1 MTYFPLSEEQ
11 QNLKNLAA
19 RLAEAELAP
28 RAGET
33 DRTGVFPRASLDG
46 LKASGLWGLRVAKAL
61 GGMEADLLSTCL
73 VVEELAKKCASTAM
87 CYKMHVEAA
96 ELISKMPSDYQAE
109 TFVRKIASGEILCTV
124 AGGETSGAG
133 DNWVPGMV
141 LSAVE
146 KTSDGYRLNNVRK
159 SYVTSAGEATHYFML
174 CRVGEAARGH
184 QLTALFI
191 EADKIDWQTIGEWN
205 GLGMRGNNST
215 PIVFNGLVPE
225 QNRLGEEGAALKY
238 LGAVMMP
245 VVALTY
251 GAAYLGVASGAYEL
265 AKEEAT
271 RVYPSGAKRL
281 DSPIN
286 QRRMAE
292 LSAKIEAARALLHVA
307 AAAGDA
313 GKVDAPLP
321 YLQAKVSCSEVAVL
335 VTQEL
340 MTMFGGTAFAGR
352 LPFERYFRDARAGMI
367 MGLANDEAYQTIY
380 GMLFPDAG
388 KNK

>member
-1 MTYFPLSEEQ
+1 MSYFPLTEEQ
-11 QNLKNLAA
+11 QQLKELAAGLAA
-19 RLAEAELAP
+19 RELAP

-33 DRTGVFPRASLDG
+33 DSKRQFPRASLDG
-46 LKASGLWGLRVAKAL
+46 LKGAGLWGLRVDKDKGGL
-61 GGMEADLLSTCL
+61 GADLLSTCL
-73 VVEELAKKCASTAM
+73 VVEELAKKCPSTAM

-96 ELISKMPSDYQAE
+96 ELISRQHTDYQAE
-109 TFVRKIASGEILCTV
+109 SFVRKIASGDILCTV
-124 AGGETSGAG
+124 AGGETSGKG
-133 DNWVPGMV
+133 DDWVPTMRV
-141 LSAVE
+141 SAVS
-146 KTSDGYRLNNVRK
+146 KQGDGYRLDNIRK
-159 SYVTSAGEATHYFML
+159 SYVTSAGEASHYFML
-174 CRVGEAARGH
+174 CRVGEEAKPH

-191 EADKIDWQTIGEWN
+191 EADKIDWETVGEWN
-205 GLGMRGNNST
+205 GLGMRGNNSM
-215 PIVFNGLVPE
+215 PIRFNGVVPE
-225 QNRLGEEGAALKY
+225 GNRLGEEGAALKY

-265 AKEEAT
+265 AIEEAKK
-271 RVYPSGAKRL
+271 VYPSGASRL
-281 DSPIN
+281 DNPIN

-313 GKVDAPLP
+313 GKVAAPLP
-321 YLQAKVSCSEVAVL
+321 YLQAKVSCSEAAVL

-340 MTMFGGTAFAGR
+340 MTMFGGTAFAAR

-380 GMLFPDAG
+380 GMLLPR
-388 KNK
+388 K

>member
-1 MTYFPLSEEQ
+1 MSYLPLTEQ
-11 QNLKNLAA
+11 QQQLKA
-19 RLAEAELAP
+19 LAEKLASAELGP
-28 RAGET
+28 RAADT
-33 DRTGVFPRASLDG
+33 DRTGTFPRSSLDG
-46 LKASGLWGLRVAKAL
+46 LKASGLWGLRVPKQY
-61 GGMEADLLSTCL
+61 GGLDADLVSTCL

-96 ELISKMPSDYQAE
+96 ELISKMPTDYQAE
-109 TFVRKIASGEILCTV
+109 TFVRKIAAGEILCTV
-124 AGGETSGAG
+124 AGGETSGKGG
-133 DNWVPGMV
+133 DWVPGMV

-146 KTSDGYRLNNVRK
+146 KGSDGYIIDNVRK
-159 SYVTSAGEATHYFML
+159 SYVTSAGQASHYFML
-174 CRVGEAARGH
+174 CRVGAETKGH
-184 QLTALFI
+184 KLTALFI
-191 EADKIDWQTIGEWN
+191 EADQIRWETLEDWH
-205 GLGMRGNNST
+205 GLGMRGNNSM
-215 PIVFNGLVPE
+215 PIRFNGVVPE
-225 QNRLGEEGAALKY
+225 QNRVGEEGAALKY

-265 AKEEAT
+265 AMVEAAK
-271 RVYPSGAKRL
+271 VHPSGARRL

-313 GKVDAPLP
+313 GQVTAPLP

-340 MTMFGGTAFAGR
+340 MTMFGGTAFAAR

-367 MGLANDEAYQTIY
+367 MGLANDDAYQTIY
-380 GMLFPDAG
+380 SMLFPE
-388 KNK
+388 KRT

>member
-1 MTYFPLSEEQ
+1 MSYFPLTEEQ
-11 QNLKNLAA
+11 QQLKELAAGLAA
-19 RLAEAELAP
+19 RELAP

-33 DRTGVFPRASLDG
+33 DSKRQFPRASLDG
-46 LKASGLWGLRVAKAL
+46 LKGAGLWGLRVDKDKGGL
-61 GGMEADLLSTCL
+61 GADLLSTCL
-73 VVEELAKKCASTAM
+73 VVEELAKKCPSTAM

-96 ELISKMPSDYQAE
+96 ELISRQHTDYQAE
-109 TFVRKIASGEILCTV
+109 SFVRKIASGDILCTV
-124 AGGETSGAG
+124 AGGETFGKG
-133 DNWVPGMV
+133 DDWVPTMRV
-141 LSAVE
+141 SAVS
-146 KTSDGYRLNNVRK
+146 KQGDGYRLDNIRK
-159 SYVTSAGEATHYFML
+159 SYVTSAGEASHYFML
-174 CRVGEAARGH
+174 CRVGEEAKPH

-191 EADKIDWQTIGEWN
+191 EADKIDWETVGEWN
-205 GLGMRGNNST
+205 GLGMRGNNSM
-215 PIVFNGLVPE
+215 PIRFNGVVPE
-225 QNRLGEEGAALKY
+225 GNRLGEEGAALKY

-265 AKEEAT
+265 AMEEAKK
-271 RVYPSGAKRL
+271 VYPSGASRL
-281 DSPIN
+281 DNPIN

-313 GKVDAPLP
+313 GKVAAPLP
-321 YLQAKVSCSEVAVL
+321 YLQAKVSCSEAAVL

-340 MTMFGGTAFAGR
+340 MTMFGGTAFAAR

-380 GMLFPDAG
+380 GMLFP
-388 KNK
+388 KK

>member
-1 MTYFPLSEEQ
+1 MSYLPLSEQ
-11 QNLKNLAA
+11 QQQLKALATE
-19 RLAEAELAP
+19 LAVSELAP
-28 RAGET
+28 RAAET
-33 DRTGVFPRASLDG
+33 DRTGAFPRSSLDG
-46 LKASGLWGLRVAKAL
+46 LKASGLWGLRVAKEH
-61 GGMEADLLSTCL
+61 GGLDADFVSTCL

-96 ELISKMPSDYQAE
+96 ELISKMPSDYQVE
-109 TFVRKIASGEILCTV
+109 TFVKKIAAGEILCTV
-124 AGGETSGAG
+124 AGGETSGKGG
-133 DNWVPGMV
+133 DWVPGMV

-146 KTSDGYRLNNVRK
+146 KGSDGYLIDNVRK
-159 SYVTSAGEATHYFML
+159 SYVTSAGQASHYFML
-174 CRVGEAARGH
+174 CRVGSEAKAH

-191 EADKIDWQTIGEWN
+191 EADKIDWETLEDWN
-205 GLGMRGNNST
+205 GLGMRGNNSM
-215 PIVFNGLVPE
+215 PIRFNGVVPE

-245 VVALTY
+245 IVALTY

-265 AKEEAT
+265 AMEEAAK
-271 RVYPSGAKRL
+271 VHPSGAKRL

-313 GKVDAPLP
+313 GQVGAPLP
-321 YLQAKVSCSEVAVL
+321 YLQAKVTCSEVAVL

-367 MGLANDEAYQTIY
+367 MGLANDDAYQTIY
-380 GMLFPDAG
+380 SMLFPEKRA
-388 KNK
+388 

>member
-1 MTYFPLSEEQ
+1 MSYLPLTEQ
-11 QNLKNLAA
+11 QQQLKALAA
-19 RLAEAELAP
+19 QLASAELEP
-28 RAGET
+28 RAADT
-33 DRTGVFPRASLDG
+33 DRTGSFPRSSLDG
-46 LKASGLWGLRVAKAL
+46 LKASGLWGLRVPKQY
-61 GGMEADLLSTCL
+61 GGLDADLVSTCL

-96 ELISKMPSDYQAE
+96 ELISKMPTDYQAE
-109 TFVRKIASGEILCTV
+109 TFVKKIAAGEILCTV
-124 AGGETSGAG
+124 AGGETSGRGG
-133 DNWVPGMV
+133 DWVPGMV

-146 KTSDGYRLNNVRK
+146 KGSDGYIIDNVRK
-159 SYVTSAGEATHYFML
+159 SYVTSAGQASHYFML
-174 CRVGEAARGH
+174 CRVGAETKGH

-191 EADKIDWQTIGEWN
+191 EADKIDWETLEDWH
-205 GLGMRGNNST
+205 GLGMRGNNSM
-215 PIVFNGLVPE
+215 PIRFNGVVPE
-225 QNRLGEEGAALKY
+225 QNRIGEEGAALKY

-265 AKEEAT
+265 AMVEAAK
-271 RVYPSGAKRL
+271 VHPSGARRL

-313 GKVDAPLP
+313 GQVTAPLP

-340 MTMFGGTAFAGR
+340 MTMFGGTAFAAR

-367 MGLANDEAYQTIY
+367 MGLANDDAYQTIY
-380 GMLFPDAG
+380 SMLFPE
-388 KNK
+388 KRK

>member
-1 MTYFPLSEEQ
+1 MSYFPLTEEQ
-11 QNLKNLAA
+11 QTLKELAA
-19 RLAEAELAP
+19 RLAATELAP
-28 RAGET
+28 RAADT
-33 DRTGVFPRASLDG
+33 DRTGTFPRASLDG
-46 LKASGLWGLRVAKAL
+46 LKDSGLWGLRVPKAL
-61 GGMEADLLSTCL
+61 GGMDADLLSTCL

-109 TFVRKIASGEILCTV
+109 NFVKKIAAGDILCTV

-146 KTSDGYRLNNVRK
+146 KTSDGYKLDDVRK
-159 SYVTSAGEATHYFML
+159 SYVTSAGEASHYFML
-174 CRVGEAARGH
+174 CRVGEEAKGH

-191 EADKIDWQTIGEWN
+191 EADKVEWQTLGDWN

-215 PIVFNGLVPE
+215 PIVFNGVVPE
-225 QNRLGEEGAALKY
+225 ENRLGEEGAALKY

-265 AKEEAT
+265 AMAEASK
-271 RVYPSGAKRL
+271 VYPSGAKRL

-313 GKVDAPLP
+313 GKVAAPLP

-340 MTMFGGTAFAGR
+340 MTMFGGTAFAAR

-367 MGLANDEAYQTIY
+367 MGLANDEAYQTIC
-380 GMLFPDAG
+380 GMLFPD
-388 KNK
+388 KKKK

>member
-1 MTYFPLSEEQ
+1 MTYLPLNKEQ
-11 QNLKNLAA
+11 QELKNLAA
-19 RLAEAELAP
+19 QLADTELAP
-28 RAGET
+28 RAAET
-33 DRTGVFPRASLDG
+33 DKTGVFPRTSLDG
-46 LKASGLWGLRVAKAL
+46 LKASGLWGLRVSKEHGGL
-61 GGMEADLLSTCL
+61 GADLLATCL

-96 ELISKMPSDYQAE
+96 ELISRMPSDYQAE
-109 TFVRKIASGEILCTV
+109 HFVKKIASGDILCTV
-124 AGGETSGAG
+124 AGGETSGSGG
-133 DNWVPGMV
+133 DWVPGMV
-141 LSAVE
+141 LSSVE
-146 KTSDGYRLNNVRK
+146 KGSDGYIIDNVRK
-159 SYVTSAGEATHYFML
+159 SYVTSAGEASHYFML
-174 CRVGEAARGH
+174 CRVGAEAKGH

-191 EADKIDWQTIGEWN
+191 EADKIEWQTLEDWK
-205 GLGMRGNNST
+205 GLGMRGNNSM
-215 PIVFNGLVPE
+215 PIRFNGIVPE

-265 AKEEAT
+265 AMKEGSK
-271 RVYPSGAKRL
+271 VHPSGAKRL

-313 GKVDAPLP
+313 GQVTAPLP
-321 YLQAKVSCSEVAVL
+321 YLQAKVCCSEVAVL

-340 MTMFGGTAFAGR
+340 MTMFGGTAFAAR

-367 MGLANDEAYQTIY
+367 MGLANDDAYQTIY
-380 GMLFPDAG
+380 GMLFPE
-388 KNK
+388 KRT

>member
-1 MTYFPLSEEQ
+1 MSYFPLTEEQ
-11 QNLKNLAA
+11 QQLKELAAGLAA
-19 RLAEAELAP
+19 RELAP

-33 DRTGVFPRASLDG
+33 DSKRHFPRASLDG
-46 LKASGLWGLRVAKAL
+46 LKGAGLWGLRVDKDKGGL
-61 GGMEADLLSTCL
+61 GADLLSTCL
-73 VVEELAKKCASTAM
+73 VVEELAKKCPSTAM

-96 ELISKMPSDYQAE
+96 ELISRQHTDYQAE
-109 TFVRKIASGEILCTV
+109 SFVRKIASGDILCTV
-124 AGGETSGAG
+124 AGGETSGKG
-133 DNWVPGMV
+133 DDWVPTMRV
-141 LSAVE
+141 SAVS
-146 KTSDGYRLNNVRK
+146 KQGDGYRLDNIRK
-159 SYVTSAGEATHYFML
+159 SYVTSAGEASHYFML
-174 CRVGEAARGH
+174 CRVGEEAKPH

-191 EADKIDWQTIGEWN
+191 EADKIDWETVGEWN
-205 GLGMRGNNST
+205 GLGMRGNNSM
-215 PIVFNGLVPE
+215 PIRFNGVVPE
-225 QNRLGEEGAALKY
+225 GNRLGEEGAALKY

-265 AKEEAT
+265 AMEEAKK
-271 RVYPSGAKRL
+271 VYPSGASRL
-281 DSPIN
+281 DNPIN

-313 GKVDAPLP
+313 GKVAAPLP
-321 YLQAKVSCSEVAVL
+321 YLQAKVSCSEAAVL

-340 MTMFGGTAFAGR
+340 MTMFGGTAFAAR

-380 GMLFPDAG
+380 GMLFP
-388 KNK
+388 KK

>member
-1 MTYFPLSEEQ
+1 MSYLPLTEQ
-11 QNLKNLAA
+11 QQQLKALAA
-19 RLAEAELAP
+19 KLASAELGP
-28 RAGET
+28 RAADT
-33 DRTGVFPRASLDG
+33 DRTGTFPRSSLDG
-46 LKASGLWGLRVAKAL
+46 LKASGLWGLRVPKQY
-61 GGMEADLLSTCL
+61 GGLDADLVSTCL

-96 ELISKMPSDYQAE
+96 ELISKMPTDYQAE
-109 TFVRKIASGEILCTV
+109 TFVRKIAAGEILCTV
-124 AGGETSGAG
+124 AGGETSGKGG
-133 DNWVPGMV
+133 DWVPGMV

-146 KTSDGYRLNNVRK
+146 KGSDGYIIDNVRK
-159 SYVTSAGEATHYFML
+159 SYVTSAGQASHYFML
-174 CRVGEAARGH
+174 CRVGAETKGH
-184 QLTALFI
+184 KLTALFI
-191 EADKIDWQTIGEWN
+191 EADKIRWETLEDWH
-205 GLGMRGNNST
+205 GLGMRGNNSM
-215 PIVFNGLVPE
+215 PIRFNGVVPE
-225 QNRLGEEGAALKY
+225 QNRVGEEGAALKY

-265 AKEEAT
+265 AMVEAAK
-271 RVYPSGAKRL
+271 VHPSGARRL

-313 GKVDAPLP
+313 GQVTAPLP

-340 MTMFGGTAFAGR
+340 MTMFGGTAFAAR

-367 MGLANDEAYQTIY
+367 MGLANDDAYQTIY
-380 GMLFPDAG
+380 SMLFPE
-388 KNK
+388 KRT

>member
-1 MTYFPLSEEQ
+1 MTYLPLNKEQ
-11 QNLKNLAA
+11 QELKNLATQ
-19 RLAEAELAP
+19 LATTELAP
-28 RAGET
+28 RAAET
-33 DRTGVFPRASLDG
+33 DKTGVFPRASLDC
-46 LKASGLWGLRVAKAL
+46 LKASGLWGLRVSKEHGGL
-61 GGMEADLLSTCL
+61 GADLLATCL

-96 ELISKMPSDYQAE
+96 ELISRMPSDYQAQH
-109 TFVRKIASGEILCTV
+109 FVKKIASGDILCTV
-124 AGGETSGAG
+124 AGGETSGSGG
-133 DNWVPGMV
+133 DWVPGMV
-141 LSAVE
+141 LSSVE
-146 KTSDGYRLNNVRK
+146 KGRDGYIIDNVRK
-159 SYVTSAGEATHYFML
+159 SYVTSAGEASHYFML
-174 CRVGEAARGH
+174 CRVGAEAKGH

-191 EADKIDWQTIGEWN
+191 EADKIEWQTLEDWK
-205 GLGMRGNNST
+205 GLGMRGNNSM
-215 PIVFNGLVPE
+215 PILFNGIVPE
-225 QNRLGEEGAALKY
+225 LNRLGEEGAALKY

-265 AKEEAT
+265 AMKEASK
-271 RVYPSGAKRL
+271 VHPSGAKRL

-313 GKVDAPLP
+313 GQVTAPLP
-321 YLQAKVSCSEVAVL
+321 YLQAKVCCSEVAVL

-340 MTMFGGTAFAGR
+340 MTMFGGTAFAAR

-367 MGLANDEAYQTIY
+367 MGLANDDAYQTIY
-380 GMLFPDAG
+380 GMLFPE
-388 KNK
+388 KRT

>member
-1 MTYFPLSEEQ
+1 MTYFLLNEAQ
-11 QNLKNLAA
+11 QKLKDLAA
-19 RLAEAELAP
+19 QLATTELAP
-28 RAGET
+28 RAAET
-33 DRTGVFPRASLDG
+33 DKTGTFPRASLDG
-46 LKASGLWGLRVAKAL
+46 LKASGLWGLRVSKEH
-61 GGMEADLLSTCL
+61 GGLDADLLSTCL

-96 ELISKMPSDYQAE
+96 ELISKMPSEYQAE
-109 TFVRKIASGEILCTV
+109 SLVKKIATGEILCTV
-124 AGGETSGAG
+124 AGGETSGGGG
-133 DNWVPGMV
+133 DWVPGMI

-146 KTSDGYRLNNVRK
+146 KGDDGYIVDNVRK
-159 SYVTSAGEATHYFML
+159 SYVTSAGQASHYFML
-174 CRVGEAARGH
+174 CRVGAEAKGH

-191 EADKIDWQTIGEWN
+191 EADKIDWETLEDWN
-205 GLGMRGNNST
+205 GLGMRGNNSM
-215 PIVFNGLVPE
+215 PIRFKGVVPE
-225 QNRLGEEGAALKY
+225 ENRLGEEGKALKY

-265 AKEEAT
+265 AMEEASK
-271 RVYPSGAKRL
+271 VHPSGAKRL

-313 GKVDAPLP
+313 GQVAAPLP

-340 MTMFGGTAFAGR
+340 MTMFGGTAFAAR

-367 MGLANDEAYQTIY
+367 MGLANDDAYQTIY
-380 GMLFPDAG
+380 GMLFPEKRA
-388 KNK
+388 

>member
-1 MTYFPLSEEQ
+1 MSYFPLTEEQ
-11 QNLKNLAA
+11 QQLKELAAGLAA
-19 RLAEAELAP
+19 RELAP

-33 DRTGVFPRASLDG
+33 DSKRQFPRASLDG
-46 LKASGLWGLRVAKAL
+46 LKGAGLWGLRVDKDKGGL
-61 GGMEADLLSTCL
+61 GADLLSTCL
-73 VVEELAKKCASTAM
+73 VVEELAKKCPSTAM

-96 ELISKMPSDYQAE
+96 ELISRQHTDYQAE
-109 TFVRKIASGEILCTV
+109 SFVRKIASGDILCTV
-124 AGGETSGAG
+124 AGGETSGKG
-133 DNWVPGMV
+133 DDWVPTMRV
-141 LSAVE
+141 SAVS
-146 KTSDGYRLNNVRK
+146 KQGDGYRLDNIRK
-159 SYVTSAGEATHYFML
+159 SYVTSAGEASHYFML
-174 CRVGEAARGH
+174 CRVGEEAKPH

-191 EADKIDWQTIGEWN
+191 EADKIDWETVGEWN
-205 GLGMRGNNST
+205 GLGMRGNNSM
-215 PIVFNGLVPE
+215 PIRFNGVVPE
-225 QNRLGEEGAALKY
+225 GNRLGEEGAALKY

-265 AKEEAT
+265 AMEEAKK
-271 RVYPSGAKRL
+271 VYPSGASRL
-281 DSPIN
+281 DNPIN

-313 GKVDAPLP
+313 GKVAAPLP
-321 YLQAKVSCSEVAVL
+321 YLQAKVSCSEAAVL

-340 MTMFGGTAFAGR
+340 MTMFGGTAFAAR

-380 GMLFPDAG
+380 GMLFP
-388 KNK
+388 KK

>member
-1 MTYFPLSEEQ
+1 MTYLPLTADQ
-11 QNLKNLAA
+11 RGLKDLAENLAG
-19 RLAEAELAP
+19 AELAP
-28 RAGET
+28 RAEEI
-33 DRTGVFPRASLDG
+33 DKKGVFPRASLDG
-46 LKASGLWGLRVAKAL
+46 LKESGLWGLRVAKEHGGL
-61 GGMEADLLSTCL
+61 GADLLSTCL

-96 ELISKMPSDYQAE
+96 ELISRIPSDYQIDA
-109 TFVRKIASGEILCTV
+109 FVKKIAAGEILCTV
-124 AGGETSGAG
+124 AGGETAG
-133 DNWVPGMV
+133 RGDDWIPGMT
-141 LSAVE
+141 LSSVE
-146 KTSDGYRLNNVRK
+146 KNNQNYVIDNIRK
-159 SYVTSAGEATHYFML
+159 SYVTSAGQASHYFML
-174 CRVGEAARGH
+174 CRVGAEAKGH

-191 EADKIDWQTIGEWN
+191 EADKIAWETLEDWN
-205 GLGMRGNNST
+205 GLGMRGNNSM
-215 PIVFNGLVPE
+215 PIRFNGLVPE
-225 QNRLGEEGAALKY
+225 KNRLGEEGAALKY
-238 LGAVMMP
+238 LGAIMMP

-265 AKEEAT
+265 AMKEASK
-271 RVYPSGAKRL
+271 VYPSGAKRL

-307 AAAGDA
+307 ATAGDA
-313 GKVDAPLP
+313 ELVSAPLP

-367 MGLANDEAYQTIY
+367 MGLANDDAYQTIY
-380 GMLFPDAG
+380 SMMFPAKKT
-388 KNK
+388 KN

>member
-1 MTYFPLSEEQ
+1 MSYFPLTEEQ
-11 QNLKNLAA
+11 QQLKELAAGLAA
-19 RLAEAELAP
+19 RELAP

-33 DRTGVFPRASLDG
+33 DSKRHFPRASLDG
-46 LKASGLWGLRVAKAL
+46 LKGAGLWGLRVDKDKGGL
-61 GGMEADLLSTCL
+61 GADLLSTCL
-73 VVEELAKKCASTAM
+73 VVEELAKKCPSTAM

-96 ELISKMPSDYQAE
+96 ELISRQHTDYQAE
-109 TFVRKIASGEILCTV
+109 SFVRKIASGDILCTV
-124 AGGETSGAG
+124 AGGETSGKG
-133 DNWVPGMV
+133 DDWVPTMRV
-141 LSAVE
+141 SAVS
-146 KTSDGYRLNNVRK
+146 KQGDGYRLDNIRK
-159 SYVTSAGEATHYFML
+159 SYVTSAGEASHYFML
-174 CRVGEAARGH
+174 CRVGEEAKPH

-191 EADKIDWQTIGEWN
+191 EADKIDWETVGEWN
-205 GLGMRGNNST
+205 GLGMRGNNSM
-215 PIVFNGLVPE
+215 PIRFNGVVPE
-225 QNRLGEEGAALKY
+225 GNRLGEEGAALKY

-265 AKEEAT
+265 AMEEAKK
-271 RVYPSGAKRL
+271 VYPSGASRL
-281 DSPIN
+281 DNPIN

-313 GKVDAPLP
+313 GKVAAPLP
-321 YLQAKVSCSEVAVL
+321 YLQAKVSCSEAAVL

-340 MTMFGGTAFAGR
+340 MTMFGGTAFAAR

-380 GMLFPDAG
+380 GMLFPR
-388 KNK
+388 K